1 MKINK
6 EEILDFLNKSDL
18 HDIVVEQIVL
28 NFDLKKLTLELELYN
43 EETKVIYHGG
53 LNLLMYTPLILM
65 ILVNMNSMLLN
76 SLVFI
81 VIKQIKTNFTQ
92 NLNLLETQIKH
103 YGNLN

>member
-1 MKINK
+1 MRKQKI
-6 EEILDFLNKSDL
+6 
-18 HDIVVEQIVL
+18 
-28 NFDLKKLTLELELYN
+28 
-43 EETKVIYHGG
+43 IYHGG

-92 NLNLLETQIKH
+92 NLNLLGDPDKALWQFELEFSGVGGKESSRD
-103 YGNLN
+103 G